1 MPGFIG
7 RRLCPELLFVKPN
20 FQKYTRAAAASRAVF
35 CLFDPDFE
43 AGSLDEAYL
52 DITDYCRAHEIT
64 GREHLLSIPS
74 LPNPIWITQ
83 PLNILYPV
91 FMPLATWCPLCL
103 CCTDCMLLYLHA
115 QHVYSLHEV
124 TAGKEDSSKN
134 NKFSRL
140 YSSCLRGA

>member
-35 CLFDPDFE
+35 ALFDPEFE

-64 GREHLLSIPS
+64 GRLHLLSTHCLLRLVLWIQDA
-74 LPNPIWITQ
+74 PNHYF
-83 PLNILYPV
+83 LNIHRMWKAFL
-91 FMPLATWCPLCL
+91 
-103 CCTDCMLLYLHA
+103 
-115 QHVYSLHEV
+115 
-124 TAGKEDSSKN
+124 K
-134 NKFSRL
+134 
-140 YSSCLRGA
+140 